1 MEIFGFKIE
10 RLDQV
15 QDKTVKSFT
24 QPEFDDGAVT
34 VSSGGV
40 YGHYLDLEGSV
51 RNDVELINKY
61 REMIMQPEVEVA
73 VDDIIN
79 EVINPDEA
87 GDTLKVSLDKVK
99 LTNPMKEVIYQE
111 FNKVIDLLEFREK
124 SYEMFRKWYVDGRL
138 YYHVVI
144 DEKDP
149 SLGIQELRYVDPRK
163 IKKVVEFDEVVDPKT
178 RATEKKIKNEY
189 FVYSNEGFVG
199 TSTFISAKPQNAS
212 TIKIAPGSV
221 IYCDSGI
228 MDRTNK
234 MVLSHLHK
242 AIKPVNQL
250 RALEDAAV
258 IYRLARAPERRIFY
272 IDVGNLPKMKAEQY
286 LRDMMQKHKNKLVYD
301 ASSGEIRDD
310 RKFMTMLEDYWLP
323 RREGGRGTE
332 IGTLP
337 GGTNLGQMEDIL
349 YFQKKLYRAL
359 NVPVSRMEAEVSYTL
374 GRASEISRDEVKFNK
389 FVKRLRVKFNEF
401 LYSCLRT
408 QLVLKGI
415 MNSAE
420 FDSIKKDVLIRYNE
434 NNFYTELKENEI
446 FRERLITMREA
457 EEFNGKYFS
466 TDYIK
471 KHILRQSDK
480 DIARIQGQM
489 VEEFKIQQALEAQ
502 MQPQQQPQQDEQ
514 Q

>member
-1 MEIFGFKIE
+1 MEIFGFNIN
-10 RLDQV
+10 RV
-15 QDKTVKSFT
+15 QKEHEDNKTVKTFT
-24 QPEFDDGAVT
+24 QPEFDDGSIS
-34 VSSGGV
+34 VSTGGF
-40 YGHYLDLEGSV
+40 YGSYVDLDGSV
-51 RNDVELINKY
+51 RNDVELINRY
-61 REMIMQPEVEVA
+61 RDMAMQPEVEVA

-87 GDTLKVSLDKVK
+87 GDTLKISLDKVSVGATLKK
-99 LTNPMKEVIYQE
+99 LIYAE
-111 FNKVIDLLEFREK
+111 FEKVVELLEFREK

-144 DEKDP
+144 DEQTP
-149 SLGIQELRYVDPRK
+149 EIGIQELRYVDPRK
-163 IKKVVEFDEVVDPKT
+163 IKKVVEFEEVKDPKT
-178 RATEKKIKNEY
+178 KASEKKIKNEY
-189 FVYSNEGFVG
+189 YMYNNDGFLGSNV
-199 TSTFISAKPQNAS
+199 SAMPQTAS
-212 TIKIAPGSV
+212 TIKIAKDSI

-228 MDRTNK
+228 NDRANK

-286 LRDMMQKHKNKLVYD
+286 LRDMMMKHKNKLVYD
-301 ASSGEIRDD
+301 ASSGEIKDD

-337 GGTNLGQMEDIL
+337 GGNNLGQMEDIL

-359 NVPVSRMEAEVSYTL
+359 NVPTSRMEAEVSYTL
-374 GRASEISRDEVKFNK
+374 GRASEINRDEVKFHK

-401 LYSCLRT
+401 IYTCLKT

-415 MNSAE
+415 MNVAE
-420 FDSIKKDVLIRYNE
+420 FDSIKKDILIRYNE

-446 FRERLITMREA
+446 FRERLMTLREA
-457 EEFNGKYFS
+457 EQYNGKYFS

-471 KHILRQSDK
+471 KHILRQTNSDVQ
-480 DIARIQGQM
+480 RIM
-489 VEEFKIQQALEAQ
+489 AENMLEYQQSQQ
-502 MQPQQQPQQDEQ
+502 MQQNQQTNSSEQ
-514 Q
+514 EE

>member
-10 RLDQV
+10 RLDE
-15 QDKTVKSFT
+15 KPEPKVKSFT
-24 QPEFDDGAVT
+24 QPEFDDGAVSIST
-34 VSSGGV
+34 GGV
-40 YGHYLDLEGSV
+40 YGTYVDLDGSV

-79 EVINPDEA
+79 EVVNPDET
-87 GDTLKVSLDKVK
+87 GDTLKISLDKVR
-99 LTNPMKEVIYQE
+99 LTKPMKEVIYNE
-111 FNKVIDLLEFREK
+111 FQKVVDLLHFREK
-124 SYEMFRKWYVDGRL
+124 SYEIFRKWYVDGRL
-138 YYHVVI
+138 YYHIVI
-144 DEKDP
+144 DEDNP
-149 SLGIQELRYVDPRK
+149 EAGVQELRFVDPRK
-163 IKKVVEFDEVVDPKT
+163 IKRVVEFEEVRDKNT
-178 RATEKKIKNEY
+178 NASEKKIKNDY
-189 FVYSNEGFVG
+189 FIYSNEGFIG
-199 TSTFISAKPQNAS
+199 TMVNHRPQTAS
-212 TIKIAPGSV
+212 TIKIAKDSV
-221 IYCDSGI
+221 VYCDSGI
-228 MDRTNK
+228 MDRANK

-401 LYSCLRT
+401 LYECLKT
-408 QLVLKGI
+408 QLVLKGV
-415 MNSAE
+415 MNTSE
-420 FDSIKKDVLIRYNE
+420 FESVKKDIMIRYNE

-457 EEFNGKYFS
+457 EEYNGKYFS

-471 KHILRQSDK
+471 KNILRQSDK
-480 DIARIQGQM
+480 DIERIQLQM
-489 VEEFKIQQALEAQ
+489 FQEFQQQQAAQ
-502 MQPQQQPQQDEQ
+502 AQAQAQQGDEQ
-514 Q
+514 E